1 MVALKNTYI
10 YICVLLRY
18 NHDALIHF
26 QYPPSY
32 VLSRGIRSPF
42 RTTRNALG
50 LVQAA
55 APKVAVGKKAE
66 VAVGPGMFYV

>member
-1 MVALKNTYI
+1 MLN
-10 YICVLLRY
+10 
-18 NHDALIHF
+18 ALIHF
-26 QYPPSY
+26 QYPPTY
-32 VLSRGIRSPF
+32 VLSRGIPWVFRSPF

-66 VAVGPGMFYV
+66 VAVGGVKRVGPGMF